1 MLYDVAIIGT
11 GPAGMSAALTL
22 KLHNKS
28 VIWFGS
34 ADLSSKVGKSEKIAN
49 YPGVAMVSGQ
59 DLNAIFK
66 TQIEEA
72 GLEITD
78 KQITTIMPMTGKFM
92 LQGGMDIY
100 EAKTLLLATGAVSA
114 KGFPG
119 EESLLGAGVSYCATC
134 DGFLYKGKTIAVYC
148 GSKRFEHEVTYLAEL
163 AEKVYAFAPYKDLGA
178 FPDNVVVNDGKIK
191 AILSGAPGDGADGA
205 GAAAGGAVGGMM
217 TLGGPKIGGVEL
229 IDGRTLDVDGVFI
242 LREAVAPASL
252 VKGLEIDGADIV
264 VDRGMRTNKPGV
276 FAAGDCTGRP
286 YQITKAT
293 GEGNIAAHSIIEY
306 LSEMEKEA

>member
-1 MLYDVAIIGT
+1 MKYDVAIIGT
-11 GPAGMSAALTL
+11 GPAGLSAALNL
-22 KLHNKS
+22 KLHNKN

-34 ADLSSKVGKSEKIAN
+34 KDLSSKVGKSEKIAN
-49 YPGVAMVSGQ
+49 YPGVSMVSGQ
-59 DLNAIFK
+59 ALNETFQA
-66 TQIEEA
+66 QIEEA

-78 KQITTIMPMTGKFM
+78 KQVTTILASRGGFM

-100 EAKTLLLATGAVSA
+100 EAKALLLATGAVSA

-119 EESLLGAGVSYCATC
+119 EESLLGSGVSYCATC

-163 AEKVYAFAPYKDLGA
+163 ADKVYLYTPYKDTGA
-178 FPDNVVVNDGKIK
+178 FPDNVVVNDGKMK
-191 AILSGAPGDGADGA
+191 EVHGAMKVSGVALADGREIE
-205 GAAAGGAVGGMM
+205 
-217 TLGGPKIGGVEL
+217 T
-229 IDGRTLDVDGVFI
+229 DGVFI
-242 LREAVAPASL
+242 LRDAVAPSTL

-306 LSEMEKEA
+306 LAELEKEEA